1 MKLQA
6 CLAALAATVNMCGA
20 LVPSLVSC
28 RDGVRASHAH
38 HRPRS
43 ASPLRSSSSSPADA
57 VDAFPS
63 DVSPDASSSTPPAS
77 GGFSLANDL
86 LQTVLSGVG
95 EGYIPYSEADKSAI
109 EELVVE
115 LETSSGQGTE
125 VQFPRDLGKLDGRW
139 RLVFTNNLVGLGRL
153 SPVELRDVYQ
163 VVDSAAG
170 LVSNVVYATMSPPL
184 FSETWGR
191 LGERAAEIARTVEDR
206 VTFPVDFNIQHEFEV
221 SSQSKPAQI
230 ELVQKEL
237 KLMNAEDAAKRSL
250 ALPALQPLAKAAAGR
265 FDTTYLDQDVRV
277 SRGRFGELRVFQREA

>member
-6 CLAALAATVNMCGA
+6 CLAALAATVNTCGA
-20 LVPSLVSC
+20 FVPSLVSC

-38 HRPRS
+38 HRPSS

-63 DVSPDASSSTPPAS
+63 DASS
-77 GGFSLANDL
+77 GGFSLANEL
-86 LQTVLSGVG
+86 LQTILSGVG
-95 EGYIPYSEADKSAI
+95 EGYIPYSEADKRAI

-139 RLVFTNNLVGLGRL
+139 RLVFTNNLVGLGRV

-170 LVSNVVYATMSPPL
+170 LVSNVVYATVSPPL
-184 FSETWGR
+184 FAETWGM
-191 LGERAAEIARTVEDR
+191 LGDRAAEIARTVKDR
-206 VTFPVDFNIQHEFEV
+206 ITSPVDFKIQHEFEV
-221 SSQSKPAQI
+221 SSQSKPAQ
-230 ELVQKEL
+230 
-237 KLMNAEDAAKRSL
+237 
-250 ALPALQPLAKAAAGR
+250 
-265 FDTTYLDQDVRV
+265 VRIDC
-277 SRGRFGELRVFQREA
+277 R

>member
-1 MKLQA
+1 MKLQT
-6 CLAALAATVNMCGA
+6 CLAALAATVNTCGA
-20 LVPSLVSC
+20 FVPSLGSYQ
-28 RDGVRASHAH
+28 DGVRASHAH
-38 HRPRS
+38 HRPSS

-63 DVSPDASSSTPPAS
+63 DVSPNASSPTPPAS
-77 GGFSLANDL
+77 GGFSLANEL

-115 LETSSGQGTE
+115 LETSPGQGTE

-139 RLVFTNNLVGLGRL
+139 RLVFTNNLVGLGKL

-221 SSQSKPAQI
+221 SSQSKPAQVKI
-230 ELVQKEL
+230 
-237 KLMNAEDAAKRSL
+237 
-250 ALPALQPLAKAAAGR
+250 
-265 FDTTYLDQDVRV
+265 
-277 SRGRFGELRVFQREA
+277 